1 MFTMWVASLALG
13 AGVSWIACLAVAPV
27 SVFFQRL
34 PLTYSGLGLREGSAA
49 ALLVALGYDY
59 SAALLVLMTQVT
71 MFLISLLPG
80 AIALVLNGPQRVDAP
95 SQAVLRSEL
104 GINADRHVPRE

>member
-1 MFTMWVASLALG
+1 VCAPIGHPPFLIDCSLAPRQSRRTDKV
-13 AGVSWIACLAVAPV
+13 GVH
-27 SVFFQRL
+27 L
-34 PLTYSGLGLREGSAA
+34 PI
-49 ALLVALGYDY
+49 ALGYDY